1 LVLANWIAKGIGER
15 NLKSAREAYK
25 PIVKRG
31 KKASVSASDLFTNPK
46 LDETFYGALKFAKNS
61 SGTMANIDQLEKV
74 YRKQTDFILD
84 MAKPLLFLLNKKRK
98 RSNNDSKA
106 LRSLLMLW
114 VHLFREITHS
124 RRLNILTQTHPNHI
138 GLLSRAAGKLPVGGE
153 DLFGTDFVNELVSQV
168 KTASLIISSVAGPST
183 SATPGK
189 LSRSH
194 PLYGSPN
201 DNNSFARYANSF
213 LIFCFLS
220 YWPIASRSVH
230 SVIT

>member
-1 LVLANWIAKGIGER
+1 
-15 NLKSAREAYK
+15 
-25 PIVKRG
+25 
-31 KKASVSASDLFTNPK
+31 
-46 LDETFYGALKFAKNS
+46 
-61 SGTMANIDQLEKV
+61 MANIDQLEKV

-213 LIFCFLS
+213 LIFFPQLLADCQSLRSFCYHIGPSDNDLWVVPLDFLFV
-220 YWPIASRSVH
+220 YYYKKAEFFELKL
-230 SVIT
+230 ITKQQRRIFPSPLST